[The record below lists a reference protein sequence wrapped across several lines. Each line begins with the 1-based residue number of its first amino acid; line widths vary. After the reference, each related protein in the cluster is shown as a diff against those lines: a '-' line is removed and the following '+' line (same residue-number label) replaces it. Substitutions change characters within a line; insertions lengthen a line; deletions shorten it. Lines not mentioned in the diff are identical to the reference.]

1 MDISVEPTDGHELD
15 RFITALLNATGAMR
29 RIIESVDHSPEV
41 DGEAVIGLVAER
53 LAGVLALLAEHRS
66 DEELAL
72 GTQLVAETTLL
83 VADDLGLGY
92 CFAGD

>member
-1 MDISVEPTDGHELD
+1 MDITGE
-15 RFITALLNATGAMR
+15 TA
-29 RIIESVDHSPEV
+29 
-41 DGEAVIGLVAER
+41 IGLVAER

-83 VADDLGLGY
+83 VADLGLGY
-92 CFAGD
+92 YFAGE

>member
-1 MDISVEPTDGHELD
+1 M
-15 RFITALLNATGAMR
+15 
-29 RIIESVDHSPEV
+29 
-41 DGEAVIGLVAER
+41 ER
-53 LAGVLALLAEHRS
+53 PSSASAEHRS

-92 CFAGD
+92 CFAGE